1 MILTDHS
8 DVQLPEFSVKSIFF
22 SISHEYFLV
31 SRIIAQWVQVEWC
44 QYRESQY
51 WHLCTQ
57 IATGLQIT
65 NAKHIGWNMQTK
77 ICRKISQ
84 TGMKCWDTKH
94 SFVVPNLMLLTNL
107 LALRTHMWTQMHE
120 VSSLLPCLP
129 HGSFCHGNEALI
141 DERWG
146 YSEWCFCPQFTVQ
159 YTCVDVRIRGQYPL
173 YRRFFS
179 PPTLFFPNYQRTLF
193 KQIFDLCKSKTEKPT

>member
-1 MILTDHS
+1 
-8 DVQLPEFSVKSIFF
+8 
-22 SISHEYFLV
+22 
-31 SRIIAQWVQVEWC
+31 
-44 QYRESQY
+44 
-51 WHLCTQ
+51 
-57 IATGLQIT
+57 
-65 NAKHIGWNMQTK
+65 MQTK

-179 PPTLFFPNYQRTLF
+179 PRHFFSRTTSGHFSNKYSTSAKVKPKNQR
-193 KQIFDLCKSKTEKPT
+193 KRNWWDRRKDQWEHG